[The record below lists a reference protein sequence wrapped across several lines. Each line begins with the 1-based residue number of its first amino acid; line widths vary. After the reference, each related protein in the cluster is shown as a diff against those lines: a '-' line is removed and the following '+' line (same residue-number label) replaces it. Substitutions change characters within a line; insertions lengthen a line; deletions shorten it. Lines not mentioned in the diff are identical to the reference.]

1 MFTGCFSGIE
11 EVNCKT
17 NNTNSA
23 QDLIFWAKKCTKI
36 SEICSMKGLEGK
48 NASFCLNGTS
58 LVPISQVINR
68 TLASEEYY
76 K

>member
-1 MFTGCFSGIE
+1 MH
-11 EVNCKT
+11 CKE
-17 NNTNSA
+17 NNTNTA
-23 QDLIFWAKKCTKI
+23 KDLIYWGKKCTLI

-48 NASFCLNGTS
+48 NASFCMNGTS
-58 LVPISQVINR
+58 LVPINQVINR